1 MHTLFMNRWHLYEN
15 RLQDRYNGS
24 LNKFSGMV
32 LLAIRFPCHNA
43 IKLEIINKK
52 VNGNTLYFW

>member
-1 MHTLFMNRWHLYEN
+1 MNRWLIYEN
-15 RLQDRYNGS
+15 TLQDRYNGS

-32 LLAIRFPCHNA
+32 LLAIRIPGHNA